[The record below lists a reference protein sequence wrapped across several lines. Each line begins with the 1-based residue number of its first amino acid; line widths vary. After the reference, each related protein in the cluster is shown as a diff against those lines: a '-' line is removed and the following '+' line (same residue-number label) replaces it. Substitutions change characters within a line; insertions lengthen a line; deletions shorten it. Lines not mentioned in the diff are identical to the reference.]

1 MIETNVPYLDKFT
14 ENLSEKIEKNI
25 DNINISGRDKETQEA
40 ILSLMLQGKSNPL
53 LIGKAGVGK
62 TAIVELITK
71 KILLDEVPEQL
82 RNKVV
87 LSLEMSSL
95 KDTSDG
101 ESIES
106 KFKKILDELRNNAGK
121 YILFIDETHTLLN
134 SGDAGN
140 VIKPPMARGEIQLI
154 GATTISEYHK
164 YIETDKALERRFQ
177 VINVDEPSRDTAI
190 DILKNIKNKYQNYY
204 GVVYSDEIIQDIVD
218 NSVQYLPSR
227 NLPDKAIDVMDQAG
241 AICALKN
248 EEIVTKPMLYQVL
261 TALTGVPV
269 SDLSLEDADLPD
281 TLPRNLR
288 ERVKG
293 QDQAIKSVSDA
304 IFMNKARLSD
314 EKRPIASYIF
324 LGTTGVG
331 KTELAKALTKEIF
344 GDEDKYI
351 RFNMSEFKTKEDIN
365 SLRIQLTERIK
376 HQPFAVLLFDEMEKA
391 DKNVMDLYLQILD
404 DGVLTD
410 EYGNEAS
417 FRNCV
422 IIFTTNIGANFVKD
436 SQKYDKDYS
445 SEHARNVLKQQIDDE
460 LQTHLRPELVN
471 RIDRKVM
478 FNMLNKDIA
487 LEIVKHTVDKEIKH
501 IEELYPNVKV
511 TVHDKDEEHEDDI
524 YTYLTRIGYDANMG
538 ARPINRTIVDY
549 FRSPIS
555 VQLLKY
561 SNVHDNLTL
570 DVEVIGKAP
579 TQNSLLG
586 TQQVRFTTYTMQ

>member
-1 MIETNVPYLDKFT
+1 MIDTEVPYLTRFT
-14 ENLSEKIEKNI
+14 ENLTKKIEANI
-25 DNINISGRDKETQEA
+25 DNVNISGRDKETQEA

-71 KILLDEVPEQL
+71 RIIE
-82 RNKVV
+82 NKVPDQLKNKIV

-106 KFKKILDELRNNAGK
+106 KFKKILDELRSNAGK

-154 GATTISEYHK
+154 GATTISEYHQ

-177 VINVDEPSRDTAI
+177 VINVDEPNNETTVN
-190 DILKNIKNKYQNYY
+190 ILNNIKRKYQNYY
-204 GVVYSDEIIQDIVD
+204 GVVYSDEIIKDIVES
-218 NSVQYLPSR
+218 SVQYLPSR
-227 NLPDKAIDVMDQAG
+227 NLPDKAIDVLDQVG
-241 AICALKN
+241 ALCAMN
-248 EEIVTKPMLYQVL
+248 NQEIVTVPMLYQVL

-269 SDLSLEDADLPD
+269 SDLSLEDADLPV

-293 QDQAIKSVSDA
+293 QDEAINSVSDA
-304 IFMNKARLSD
+304 IFMNKARLTD
-314 EKRPIASYIF
+314 NKRPIASYIF

-331 KTELAKALTKEIF
+331 KTELAKALTEEIF

-351 RFNMSEFKTKEDIN
+351 RFNMSEFKTKEDITD
-365 SLRIQLTERIK
+365 LRIKLTERIK

-422 IIFTTNIGANFVKD
+422 IIFTTNLGANFIKD
-436 SQKYDKDYS
+436 EQKYDKDYS
-445 SEHARNVLKQQIDDE
+445 SEHAKQVLKQQIDDE
-460 LQTHLRPELVN
+460 LQTNLRPELVN

-478 FNMLNKDIA
+478 FNMLTKDIA
-487 LEIVKHTVDKEIKH
+487 MEIVRGGVKKEIDR
-501 IEELYPNVKV
+501 IEAIYPNVKV
-511 TVHDKDEEHEDDI
+511 TIHDKDEEHEDDL
-524 YTYLTRIGYDANMG
+524 YSYLTRIGYDSNMG

-561 SNVHDNLTL
+561 SNNHDNLIL
-570 DVEVIGKAP
+570 DVEVVGSAP
-579 TQNSLLG
+579 TQNNLIG
-586 TQQVRFTTYTMQ
+586 TQKVIFTTYTMQ

>member
-1 MIETNVPYLDKFT
+1 MIDTEVPYLMRFT
-14 ENLSEKIEKNI
+14 ENLTKKIEENI
-25 DNINISGRDKETQEA
+25 DNVNISGRDKETQEA

-71 KILLDEVPEQL
+71 RIIE
-82 RNKVV
+82 NKVPDQLKNKIV

-101 ESIES
+101 ESVES
-106 KFKKILDELRNNAGK
+106 KFKKILDELRSNAGK

-154 GATTISEYHK
+154 GATTISEYHQ

-177 VINVDEPSRDTAI
+177 VINVDEPDNETTVN
-190 DILKNIKNKYQNYY
+190 ILNNIKRKYQNYY
-204 GVVYSDEIIQDIVD
+204 GVVYSDEIINDIVET
-218 NSVQYLPSR
+218 SVQYLPSR
-227 NLPDKAIDVMDQAG
+227 NLPDKAIDVLDQVG
-241 AICALKN
+241 ALCAMN
-248 EEIVTKPMLYQVL
+248 NQEIVTVPMLYQVL
-261 TALTGVPV
+261 TAMTGVPV
-269 SDLSLEDADLPD
+269 SDLSLEDADLPV

-293 QDQAIKSVSDA
+293 QDEAISSVSDA
-304 IFMNKARLSD
+304 IFMNKARLTD
-314 EKRPIASYIF
+314 NKRPIASYIF

-331 KTELAKALTKEIF
+331 KTELAKALTEEIF

-351 RFNMSEFKTKEDIN
+351 RFNMSEFKTKEDITD
-365 SLRIQLTERIK
+365 LRIKLTERIK

-422 IIFTTNIGANFVKD
+422 IIFTTNLGANFIKD
-436 SQKYDKDYS
+436 EQKYDKDYS
-445 SEHARNVLKQQIDDE
+445 SEHAKQVLKQQIDDE
-460 LQTHLRPELVN
+460 LQTNLRPELVN

-478 FNMLNKDIA
+478 FNMLTKDIA
-487 LEIVKHTVDKEIKH
+487 MEIVRGGVKKEIDR
-501 IEELYPNVKV
+501 IEAIYPNVKV
-511 TVHDKDEEHEDDI
+511 TIHDKDEEHDDDL
-524 YTYLTRIGYDANMG
+524 YSYLTRIGYDSNMG

-561 SNVHDNLTL
+561 SNNHDNLIL
-570 DVEVIGKAP
+570 DVEVVGSAP
-579 TQNSLLG
+579 TQNNLIG
-586 TQQVRFTTYTMQ
+586 TQKVIFTTYTMQ

>member
-1 MIETNVPYLDKFT
+1 MIDTEVPYLTRFT
-14 ENLSEKIEKNI
+14 ENLTKKIEENI
-25 DNINISGRDKETQEA
+25 DNVNISGRDKETQEA

-71 KILLDEVPEQL
+71 RIIE
-82 RNKVV
+82 NKVPDQLKNKIV

-106 KFKKILDELRNNAGK
+106 KFKKILDELRSNAGK

-154 GATTISEYHK
+154 GATTISEYHQ

-177 VINVDEPSRDTAI
+177 VINVDEPDNETTMN
-190 DILKNIKNKYQNYY
+190 ILNNIKRKYQNYY
-204 GVVYSDEIIQDIVD
+204 GVVYSDEIIKDIVES
-218 NSVQYLPSR
+218 SVQYLPSR
-227 NLPDKAIDVMDQAG
+227 NLPDKAIDVLDQVG
-241 AICALKN
+241 ALCAMN
-248 EEIVTKPMLYQVL
+248 NQEIVTVPMLYQVL

-269 SDLSLEDADLPD
+269 SDLSLEDADLPV

-293 QDQAIKSVSDA
+293 QDEAINSVSDA
-304 IFMNKARLSD
+304 IFMNKARLTD
-314 EKRPIASYIF
+314 NKRPIASYIF

-331 KTELAKALTKEIF
+331 KTELAKALTEEIF

-351 RFNMSEFKTKEDIN
+351 RFNMSEFKTKEDITD
-365 SLRIQLTERIK
+365 LRIKLTERIK

-422 IIFTTNIGANFVKD
+422 IIFTTNLGANFIKD
-436 SQKYDKDYS
+436 EQKYDKDYS
-445 SEHARNVLKQQIDDE
+445 SEHAKQVLKQQIDDE
-460 LQTHLRPELVN
+460 LQTNLRPELVN

-478 FNMLNKDIA
+478 FNMLTKDIA
-487 LEIVKHTVDKEIKH
+487 MEIVRGGVKKEIDR
-501 IEELYPNVKV
+501 IEAIYPNVKV
-511 TVHDKDEEHEDDI
+511 TIHDKDEEHEDDL
-524 YTYLTRIGYDANMG
+524 YSYLTRIGYDSNMG

-561 SNVHDNLTL
+561 SNNHDNLIL
-570 DVEVIGKAP
+570 DVEVVGSAP
-579 TQNSLLG
+579 TQNNLIG
-586 TQQVRFTTYTMQ
+586 TQKVIFTTYTMQ

>member
-1 MIETNVPYLDKFT
+1 MIDTEVPYLMRFT
-14 ENLSEKIEKNI
+14 ENLTKKIEENI
-25 DNINISGRDKETQEA
+25 DNVNISGRDKETQEA

-71 KILLDEVPEQL
+71 RIIE
-82 RNKVV
+82 NKVPDQLKNKIV

-101 ESIES
+101 ESVES
-106 KFKKILDELRNNAGK
+106 KFKKILDELRSNAGK

-154 GATTISEYHK
+154 GATTISEYHQ

-177 VINVDEPSRDTAI
+177 VINVDEPDNETTVN
-190 DILKNIKNKYQNYY
+190 ILNNIKRKYQNYY
-204 GVVYSDEIIQDIVD
+204 GVVYSDEIINDIVET
-218 NSVQYLPSR
+218 SVQYLPSR
-227 NLPDKAIDVMDQAG
+227 NLPDKAIDVLDQVG
-241 AICALKN
+241 ALCAMN
-248 EEIVTKPMLYQVL
+248 NQEIVTVPMLYQVL
-261 TALTGVPV
+261 TAMTGVPV
-269 SDLSLEDADLPD
+269 SDLSLEDADLPV

-293 QDQAIKSVSDA
+293 QDEAISSVSDA
-304 IFMNKARLSD
+304 IFMNKARLTD
-314 EKRPIASYIF
+314 NKRPIASYIF

-331 KTELAKALTKEIF
+331 KTELAKALTEEIF

-351 RFNMSEFKTKEDIN
+351 RFNMSEFKTKEDITD
-365 SLRIQLTERIK
+365 LRIKLTERIK

-422 IIFTTNIGANFVKD
+422 IIFTTNLGANFIKD
-436 SQKYDKDYS
+436 EQKYDKDYS
-445 SEHARNVLKQQIDDE
+445 SEHAKQVLKQQIDDE
-460 LQTHLRPELVN
+460 LQTNLRPELVN

-478 FNMLNKDIA
+478 FNMLTKDIA
-487 LEIVKHTVDKEIKH
+487 MEIVRGGVKKEIDR
-501 IEELYPNVKV
+501 IEAIYPNVKV
-511 TVHDKDEEHEDDI
+511 TIHDKDEEHEDDL
-524 YTYLTRIGYDANMG
+524 YSYLTRIGYDSNMG

-561 SNVHDNLTL
+561 SNNHDNLIL
-570 DVEVIGKAP
+570 DVEVVGSAP
-579 TQNSLLG
+579 TQNNLIG
-586 TQQVRFTTYTMQ
+586 TQKVIFTTYTMQ